1 MALALAM
8 AREGLSVA
16 IVGPVSASWPNN
28 YGVWLD
34 EWDELGLPDDCLETV
49 YESTRITISG
59 EESIAIPRSYG
70 KVNGNRFR
78 QYMLEE
84 CAERGVHV
92 LEGIVTGTE
101 QDHDIG
107 QTKMVFSNGQ
117 KLACRVPVVAAGHY
131 SPLVKYQVVILPIHT
146 RTHTYTYTYTHTH
159 THTHTRTHT
168 STSTSTHTQDHA
180 LAHTHTQT
188 HTHTHTSTHTSTHAH
203 ARAHT
208 QQSPGVEFMRME
220 GEYMTRDWQSLMQT
234 APESRIRISPVPYV
248 YVCVCVCVCV
258 CCENDSGSVCVCV
271 CV

>member
-101 QDHDIG
+101 HDHDIA
-107 QTKMVFSNGQ
+107 QTRMVFSNGQ

-131 SPLVKYQVVILPIHT
+131 SPLVKYQVVSLPVHTHIPIHAQT
-146 RTHTYTYTYTHTH
+146 DRHRHTH
-159 THTHTRTHT
+159 THT
-168 STSTSTHTQDHA
+168 Q
-180 LAHTHTQT
+180 AHTHKIT
-188 HTHTHTSTHTSTHAH
+188 H
-203 ARAHT
+203 
-208 QQSPGVEFMRME
+208 
-220 GEYMTRDWQSLMQT
+220 
-234 APESRIRISPVPYV
+234 
-248 YVCVCVCVCV
+248 
-258 CCENDSGSVCVCV
+258 
-271 CV
+271 

>member
-92 LEGIVTGTE
+92 LEGIVTGSE
-101 QDHDIG
+101 PDHELG
-107 QTKMVFSNGQ
+107 QTKMVFSNGL

-131 SPLVKYQVVILPIHT
+131 SPLVKYQVDSKP
-146 RTHTYTYTYTHTH
+146 THTETDTSTHTFGHTH
-159 THTHTRTHT
+159 THTLIDTHT
-168 STSTSTHTQDHA
+168 NTHTQAHTFANA
-180 LAHTHTQT
+180 LAHTHTLSLSLSLSLCLSLT
-188 HTHTHTSTHTSTHAH
+188 
-203 ARAHT
+203 
-208 QQSPGVEFMRME
+208 QSPGVEFMRME
-220 GEYMTRDWQSLMQT
+220 GEYMTRDWQVSFDTTL
-234 APESRIRISPVPYV
+234 
-248 YVCVCVCVCV
+248 
-258 CCENDSGSVCVCV
+258 GLF
-271 CV
+271 